1 MLSSGKKCNFFCFL
15 FLRSGAASNGSSCT
29 SWLQVRIIFLWW
41 ETSLA
46 RFEFS
51 TRISQ
56 SPCFS
61 FILFYVSIF
70 HFYFIIYIYKTSFF
84 YFCFFAL
91 FLFRRSVGKTSG
103 GTFLLFPSEAEHR
116 KIAENVLRKTW
127 QAFLFYILFFLRRW
141 MEDVQQNLTC
151 VIFWP
156 GGWNTGKI
164 YNQTMKRR
172 EKRKVPL
179 PRLVFLFAASKWFR
193 ADFSFHC
200 FHGGLNV

>member
-1 MLSSGKKCNFFCFL
+1 MLSSGKKCNFFLFSFFEEWCSVKWLELHKLTPSENHFSLMRNKSCSFRIFDKSLAKPLFFFYFVLCFNISFL
-15 FLRSGAASNGSSCT
+15 F
-29 SWLQVRIIFLWW
+29 
-41 ETSLA
+41 
-46 RFEFS
+46 
-51 TRISQ
+51 
-56 SPCFS
+56 
-61 FILFYVSIF
+61 Y
-70 HFYFIIYIYKTSFF
+70 YIYIYKTSFF

-179 PRLVFLFAASKWFR
+179 PRLVFLFAASK
-193 ADFSFHC
+193 
-200 FHGGLNV
+200 